1 MPCTGLPA
9 DVYDRYVLG
18 LLDEPE
24 RSQLETEIQDQ
35 CPSCLR
41 GVQRSMNLWLVFAS
55 TLQNE
60 EPSADFRA
68 RLIHI
73 AELSRKIL
81 TFPKGSKLQG
91 RITVLSSTLIIM
103 AAMLS
108 VLLLATWYAGR
119 QSIRLDT
126 QPLSTDLDRLAQQ
139 VANDRIRLQEE
150 IQKRI
155 EAERQLGSSGR
166 SAIGQASQLKQ
177 SLNQSQA
184 EAQEYKTVIARD
196 SQLTSEN
203 VRLIGMLNS
212 AGAKLLPMRG
222 GEGTSGAVAYILMID
237 KSKLVFVGS
246 NLPKPEAD
254 HQFQI
259 WLHRKEEPK
268 VVSAGVFAPDDKNH
282 AVVEYTERSLL
293 SEVSFVAITQEPI
306 GGSSAPTSP
315 RLFETSAGATA
326 SSEED

>member
-1 MPCTGLPA
+1 MPCAGLPA

-35 CPSCLR
+35 CPLCLR

-55 TLQNE
+55 TLENE

-68 RLIHI
+68 RLVRI
-73 AELSRKIL
+73 AELSRKVL
-81 TFPKGSKLQG
+81 TFPKSSKLQG
-91 RITVLSSTLIIM
+91 RITILSSTLIIM
-103 AAMLS
+103 GAMLS

-126 QPLSTDLDRLAQQ
+126 QPVSADLERLAQQ
-139 VANDRIRLQEE
+139 VANDRIHLQEE
-150 IQKRI
+150 IQKRV
-155 EAERQLGSSGR
+155 EAEKQLGSSGR

-222 GEGTSGAVAYILMID
+222 GEGTDNAVAYVLMIE

-259 WLHRKEEPK
+259 WLYRKEEPK
-268 VVSAGVFAPDDKNH
+268 VVSAGVFVPDDKNH
-282 AVVEYTERSLL
+282 AVVEYTEGSLL
-293 SEVSFVAITQEPI
+293 SQISFVAITQEPT

-315 RLFETSAGATA
+315 RLFETSPGSAA
-326 SSEED
+326 SSED